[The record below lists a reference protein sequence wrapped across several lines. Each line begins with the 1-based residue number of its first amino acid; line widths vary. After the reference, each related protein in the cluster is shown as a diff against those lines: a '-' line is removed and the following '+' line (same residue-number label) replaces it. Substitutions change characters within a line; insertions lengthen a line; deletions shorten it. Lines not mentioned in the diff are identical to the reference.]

1 MINITILGATGSI
14 GKNTLELVRKNPEK
28 FNIVGLTANKNVK
41 KMIDL
46 VNEFKPDLVA
56 MADNES
62 YIKIQKKIKCDV
74 YGGKEG
80 IDFVASNQNSDTIV
94 AGIVGYAGLS
104 SIMSAIDSDK
114 RVLLANKE
122 ALVCAGP
129 LLVTKLK
136 KSKATI
142 LPIDSEHNA
151 IFQCLGKDYKCFFKP
166 NNLKKII
173 LTASGGPFRTWTK
186 ESMANATVKQAISHP
201 NWKMGEKISVD
212 SATMMNKGLEMIEAH
227 WLFCL
232 KNNEIEVLIHPE
244 SIIHSMIEFSD
255 RSSLAQLSV
264 PDMKVPIAHGLTWPD
279 RFSTHCSSID
289 WRNIKKI
296 TFEEV
301 DTKKFPAIKITRLIL
316 NEGNSAGCVLNSAN
330 EIAVEAFLEKKINFG
345 KITYIIEKILDKFS
359 DKFEESFN
367 SLEELEDFNNSV
379 RVFGKSLI

>member
-1 MINITILGATGSI
+1 
-14 GKNTLELVRKNPEK
+14 
-28 FNIVGLTANKNVK
+28 
-41 KMIDL
+41 
-46 VNEFKPDLVA
+46 
-56 MADNES
+56 
-62 YIKIQKKIKCDV
+62 
-74 YGGKEG
+74 
-80 IDFVASNQNSDTIV
+80 
-94 AGIVGYAGLS
+94 
-104 SIMSAIDSDK
+104 
-114 RVLLANKE
+114 
-122 ALVCAGP
+122 
-129 LLVTKLK
+129 LVTKLK

>member
-14 GKNTLELVRKNPEK
+14 GKNTLELVRKSPEK
-28 FNIVGLTANKNVK
+28 FNVVGLTANKNISQ
-41 KMIDL
+41 MIAL
-46 VNEFKPDLVA
+46 VNEFNPELIA
-56 MADNES
+56 MADEDS
-62 YIKIQKKIKCDV
+62 SIKIEKKIKCEV
-74 YGGKEG
+74 YGGKKG
-80 IDFVASNQNSDTIV
+80 LDYVASNQNADTVV

-104 SIMSAIDSDK
+104 SIMSAIGSNK

-129 LLVTKLK
+129 LLISKLK

-151 IFQCLGKDYKCFFKP
+151 IFQCLGVDYRCFFKP
-166 NNLKKII
+166 KNLKKII

-186 ESMANATVKQAISHP
+186 ESMANATVQQAISHP

-232 KNNEIEVLIHPE
+232 NNNEIEVLIHPE
-244 SIIHSMIEFSD
+244 SIIHSMIEFTD
-255 RSSLAQLSV
+255 RSSLAQLSI

-279 RFSTHCSSID
+279 RFSTHCNSI
-289 WRNIKKI
+289 NFNKIKKI
-296 TFEEV
+296 TFEEI
-301 DTKKFPAIKITRLIL
+301 DTEKFPAIKITRLIL

-330 EIAVEAFLEKKINFG
+330 EIAVEAFLDQKINFA
-345 KITYIIEKILDKFS
+345 KITYIVEKILDRFS
-359 DKFEESFN
+359 DSFSVDFN
-367 SLEELEDFNNSV
+367 SLEELEDFNNSIKI
-379 RVFGKSLI
+379 FGKSLI